1 MALKSLLNI
10 TPLLS
15 AALRVAGLVHRPSR
29 AFGHNR
35 LPSLAEPLG
44 TVSTLFPPNNVV
56 AFIAEL
62 LAFGAFPSKSSLLR
76 HTHVAGLRIVIG
88 PLNPTAAVMSSNRR
102 THSIV
107 R

>member
-1 MALKSLLNI
+1 MALKSLLKI

-29 AFGHNR
+29 ALGQIR

-56 AFIAEL
+56 ALIAEL
-62 LAFGAFPSKSSLLR
+62 LALGAFPSKSLSS
-76 HTHVAGLRIVIG
+76 THDFVTGRKRG
-88 PLNPTAAVMSSNRR
+88 LNPTATVMSSSRR
-102 THSIV
+102 THSMV